1 MYTALLALYII
12 ISVIHFSSDITS
24 KKEANSVLSSK
35 NEKKPV
41 STGKERGEDFLSPIE
56 WLTRHRTKTKHYAK
70 GPKKYNTSGRDGVMS
85 SIQKDRVTFKY
96 TFPLVGK
103 HEHTIIYDLYP
114 NEVSVWVSKF
124 GVPFDNPSIDVEQ
137 SQISHQYIIRGNVV
151 SPNHKAIVDFQRPFT
166 RFIAESIR
174 QRLMDLGQ
182 LNHFNLV
189 QSVLNFV
196 QYIPYGIPDFD
207 TKDWDYMGLA
217 VPPESFILGYSDCD
231 SKSVFM
237 ASILSHLIL
246 REQIILV
253 RCRVKNSSSD
263 RAGAHMMIAV
273 SDLEKKKHSIYHKG
287 KYFLLIETTTPCDI
301 YHFGWHSF
309 SKSQIVDL

>member
-1 MYTALLALYII
+1 MYTELLTLYII

-24 KKEANSVLSSK
+24 KKEANLVSSG
-35 NEKKPV
+35 N
-41 STGKERGEDFLSPIE
+41 ERGEDFLSPIE
-56 WLTRHRTKTKHYAK
+56 WLTQHRTMTKNYGK
-70 GPKKYNTSGRDGVMS
+70 GPKKFNTSGRDGVMS
-85 SIQKDRVTFKY
+85 TIQKDRATFKY
-96 TFPLVGK
+96 TYPLVGK

-124 GVPFDNPSIDVEQ
+124 GVPSDNSSIHVEQ
-137 SQISHQYIIRGNVV
+137 SQNSHQYIIRGNVV
-151 SPNHKAIVDFQRPFT
+151 SPDLKSIVDFQRPFT

-174 QRLMDLGQ
+174 QRLMDLGK

-196 QYIPYGIPDFD
+196 QYIPYGVPDFD
-207 TKDWDYMGLA
+207 TKEWDYMGLA

-253 RCRVKNSSSD
+253 RCRVKGSSSD

-273 SDLEKKKHSIYHKG
+273 SDLENKNHSIYHKG
-287 KYFLLIETTTPCDI
+287 KNFLLMETTTPCDI